1 MTFNR
6 KEYMK
11 NYIRNWREKNPEKTL
26 SYLEKSRE
34 KRIAYQREYDAKK
47 RAARLAKK
55 GKSEVMLRQK
65 YGNTKTVVDGIT
77 LDSKREAKRW
87 RELNMMLRAGVIQ
100 DLKRQVRFEFHI
112 NGKPVKMR
120 NGQCARYTADF
131 TYTENG
137 KQIAE
142 DVKGVVTEAYALR
155 RAFMKAI
162 FGIEIRE
169 V

>member
-1 MTFNR
+1 M
-6 KEYMK
+6 
-11 NYIRNWREKNPEKTL
+11 
-26 SYLEKSRE
+26 
-34 KRIAYQREYDAKK
+34 KK
-47 RAARLAKK
+47 R
-55 GKSEVMLRQK
+55 SK
-65 YGNTKTVVDGIT
+65 YGNIKTVVDGVK
-77 LDSKREAKRW
+77 LDSGREAKRW
-87 RELNMMLRAGVIQ
+87 IHLQLLQKAGQID
-100 DLKRQVRFEFHI
+100 DLERQVRFNFHI
-112 NGKPVKMR
+112 NGKPVMMK

-162 FGIEIRE
+162 FGVEIRE